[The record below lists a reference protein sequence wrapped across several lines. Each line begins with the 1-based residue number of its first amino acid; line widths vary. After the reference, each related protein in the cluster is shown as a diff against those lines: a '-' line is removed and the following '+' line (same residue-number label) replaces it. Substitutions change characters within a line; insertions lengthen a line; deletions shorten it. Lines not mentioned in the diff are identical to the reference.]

1 MGSIPAGGAK
11 NLKLYKQ
18 IRSDIG
24 GTEMNSAREIAIKNR
39 NDTLNSIKKIDD
51 NVWTMVYKSS
61 YGLDAFLKKG
71 SKGIM
76 DAVVHLQKEVH
87 LSGLKPNPDKDG
99 FACSTFNCKTPDGQV
114 VMGRNFDYKAAPC
127 LVCWTAPENG
137 YKSVS
142 VVDMTFF
149 LHGTKY
155 IPFEKSK
162 KKYRAMGAPYMS
174 MDGINEK
181 GLSCAVLEIKSKA
194 TKQNTGKTPIIT
206 TVAIRG
212 VLDKCA
218 TVDEA
223 IEFFASYDMQDL
235 LGINYHY
242 QLTDANGVSAI
253 IEYVDNKMV
262 VIRQEENCENLVLTN
277 YFLTEGGDN
286 HDGRG
291 YDRYE
296 RIETT
301 IKSKNGVMTEDEAMT
316 LLSECT
322 LNYQHKTLK
331 HMVITLWS
339 AVYNCNEK
347 SILLCAGM
355 DYNKKYKVLVD
366 KPDEIIKL

>member
-1 MGSIPAGGAK
+1 
-11 NLKLYKQ
+11 
-18 IRSDIG
+18 
-24 GTEMNSAREIAIKNR
+24 MNNERKIAIEKR
-39 NDTLNSIKKIDD
+39 EETLKSLKQIDD
-51 NVWTMVYKSS
+51 NLWTMVYKSS
-61 YGLDAFLKKG
+61 YGLDGLLKKG

-76 DAVVHLQKEVH
+76 DSVKHLQKEVKIN
-87 LSGLKPNPDKDG
+87 GLRPDPDKDG
-99 FACSTFNCKTPDGQV
+99 FACSTFNAQSPEGDYLL
-114 VMGRNFDYKAAPC
+114 GRNFDYKAAPC

-142 VVDMTFF
+142 VIDTTFF
-149 LHGTKY
+149 VHGTKY
-155 IPFEKSK
+155 FPMAKAKSQL
-162 KKYRAMGAPYMS
+162 RAMGAPYTS

-181 GLSCAVLEIKSKA
+181 GFSCAVLEIKSKA

-206 TVAIRG
+206 TVAIRA

-223 IEFFASYDMQDL
+223 IELFASYDMHDL

-242 QLTDANGVSAI
+242 QLADANGVSAI

-262 VIRQEENCENLVLTN
+262 VIRQDENKKNLMLTN

-301 IKSKNGVMTEDEAMT
+301 LKDKNGIITEDEAMK

-322 LNYQHKTLK
+322 LHYKHKTFK

-347 SILLCAGM
+347 SMLLCAGM
-355 DYNKKYKVLVD
+355 DYSKKYKFYVD
-366 KPDEIIKL
+366 KPGEIIKL

>member
-1 MGSIPAGGAK
+1 MK
-11 NLKLYKQ
+11 
-18 IRSDIG
+18 
-24 GTEMNSAREIAIKNR
+24 EARKVALEKR
-39 NDTLNSIKKIDD
+39 NETLDSIKQIDD

-61 YGLDAFLKKG
+61 YGLDGLLKKG

-76 DAVVHLQKEVH
+76 DAVKHLQKEVH
-87 LSGLKPNPDKDG
+87 ISLKVDSDREG
-99 FACSTFNCKTPDGQV
+99 FACSTFNAKAPDGSSLL
-114 VMGRNFDYKAAPC
+114 GRNFDYKAAPC

-142 VVDMTFF
+142 VVDTTFF

-155 IPFEKSK
+155 LPLVKSK
-162 KKYRAMGAPYMS
+162 KKLRAMGAPYTS

-181 GLSCAVLEIKSKA
+181 GLVCAVLEIKSKA

-206 TVAIRG
+206 TVAIRA

-223 IEFFASYDMQDL
+223 IELFASYDMQDL

-242 QLTDANGVSAI
+242 QLADANGTSAI

-262 VIRQEENCENLVLTN
+262 VIRQDESKKCLALTN

-296 RIETT
+296 HIEKTLE
-301 IKSKNGVMTEDEAMT
+301 SKGGVVTEDEAMT

-322 LNYQHKTLK
+322 LHYQHKTLK

-339 AVYNCNEK
+339 GVYNCNEK
-347 SILLCAGM
+347 SMLLSAGM
-355 DYNKKYKVLVD
+355 DYSKKYKIFVD
-366 KPDEIIKL
+366 KPDEVIKI